1 MSKNVGQALVDIY
14 VAPKQLFT
22 ALPEK
27 KGWSWIA
34 LVIMLAVNA
43 FGLWYFYAGM
53 SPEWIVE
60 QQIAQAA
67 HSMTPAEIEQS
78 RAVMGQMADKTGIIS
93 VGAILIMTPIILA
106 VMALYLMLVGNPG
119 HKRPYGDWY
128 AMAVWSNMPGVLN
141 MLGLIVLVLISSDP
155 NLPLTTA
162 NYLSLNQLLFGLEPG
177 DAWYG
182 WAENFNLIYLWVA
195 ALFAVGLRC
204 FSGYSAVKST
214 VLGFAPL
221 LVIYGLWAAFI

>member
-1 MSKNVGQALVDIY
+1 MSKNVGQALLDIY
-14 VAPKQLFT
+14 VAPKQVFNI
-22 ALPEK
+22 LPEK

-34 LVIMLAVNA
+34 LLLILVVNVV
-43 FGLWYFYAGM
+43 GIWYFYSGM

-93 VGAILIMTPIILA
+93 VAAILVMTPIIMA
-106 VMALYLMLVGNPG
+106 IMALYLMLVGNPG
-119 HKRPYGDWY
+119 QKRPYGDWF

-141 MLGLIVLVLISSDP
+141 MLGLIILVLISSDP

-177 DAWYG
+177 HAWYA
-182 WAENFNLIYLWVA
+182 WAENFNLIYLWIGG
-195 ALFAVGLRC
+195 LFAVGLHC
-204 FSGYSAVKST
+204 WSGYSALKSAL
-214 VLGFAPL
+214 LGYAPL